1 MPYGETLI
9 RTLIKTLIL
18 TLMFFFLNTK
28 STKETKISFVLCI
41 PCSNEN
47 AKTQRR
53 KVNHEHR

>member
-1 MPYGETLI
+1 MSKLMSVLMCYEKMPYGETLI

-18 TLMFFFLNTK
+18 TLMFFLNTK

-47 AKTQRR
+47 
-53 KVNHEHR
+53 